1 MDLEMNSIDK
11 LYKENKKLKEAMN
24 YNEDRINFLE
34 HRVEALENQLNKK
47 IKQAIRIIKKL
58 RNEKEA
64 VQK

>member
-1 MDLEMNSIDK
+1 MDLKMNSIDK
-11 LYKENKKLKEAMN
+11 LYNENKKLKKAMN

-34 HRVEALENQLNKK
+34 QRVEALENQLNKK

-64 VQK
+64 V

>member
-11 LYKENKKLKEAMN
+11 LYNENKKLKEAMN

-64 VQK
+64 V